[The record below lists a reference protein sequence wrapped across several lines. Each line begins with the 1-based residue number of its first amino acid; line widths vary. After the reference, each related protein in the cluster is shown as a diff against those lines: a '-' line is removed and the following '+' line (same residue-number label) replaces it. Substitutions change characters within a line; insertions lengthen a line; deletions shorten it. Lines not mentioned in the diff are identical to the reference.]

1 MAMKCISPSKLL
13 ILMLATAAL
22 AGCGNKDGNKTA
34 TQVVARVNG
43 AEISL
48 YQVNHLL
55 SKAGNI
61 PQDQMERA
69 RKGVVDR
76 LIDQELLATK
86 AIEEKLDRTPET
98 SMAIE
103 LARREILAR
112 ARIEQLLASGAKFG
126 PGDVTRYYGAHP
138 ELFSERQVY
147 SLQEISFPTQ
157 KDGVAEVQAL
167 VDKGASLSEIQEFL
181 KNRNVQF
188 SGSSGIRAAEQLPA
202 DFLKVLHAAKEGQTF
217 LRSSPQGHTILKVM
231 GMRKLPVDEA
241 TASPAIRR
249 FLTNQRAAETTA
261 AELKALKE
269 AAKIEYVGTLAE
281 LPKTDTVQRQGP
293 GAPAAPLPAL
303 PQMDQ
308 MPIGTPAK

>member
-1 MAMKCISPSKLL
+1 
-13 ILMLATAAL
+13 
-22 AGCGNKDGNKTA
+22 
-34 TQVVARVNG
+34 VNG

-55 SKAGNI
+55 SKAGSI
-61 PQDQMERA
+61 PQDQLERA

-86 AIEEKLDRTPET
+86 AVEQKLDRTPET

-112 ARIEQLLASGAKFG
+112 ARIEQLMASGAKLG

-157 KDGVAEVQAL
+157 KDGVADLQAL
-167 VDKGASLSEIQEFL
+167 VDKGASLNDIQEFL
-181 KNRNVQF
+181 KGRNIQF

-202 DFLKVLHAAKEGQTF
+202 DFLKVLHTAK
-217 LRSSPQGHTILKVM
+217 
-231 GMRKLPVDEA
+231 A

-249 FLTNQRAAETTA
+249 FLINQRVAETTTN
-261 AELKALKE
+261 ELKALKE
-269 AAKIEYVGTLAE
+269 SAKIDYVGSLAD
-281 LPKTDTVQRQGP
+281 LPKTAESAPQQGA
-293 GAPAAPLPAL
+293 GGPAAPLPQL